1 MKNDDVSALPHVK
14 WQNTFAHCL
23 DAEIVSFWQP
33 LSERHQYMA
42 ADPTW
47 ILKWEKGFEEYIR
60 RLDPLCKAFVDWCP
74 VSLSPKNSIMPF
86 LVTYKDNIDI
96 AGFPTKYGSS
106 SGFRSY
112 PIKSAYIAE
121 KLHQKNFLCTG
132 KVATTEFGVGNQFN
146 CVNPLFPAFSPSG
159 SSTGSAVAV
168 AAGFCD
174 LSIGTDTAG
183 SIRFPAGSC
192 GVVALR
198 LTNRP
203 AFKEGI
209 FPVSPSMDSVGLI
222 TRTVADLSYIW
233 YRERL
238 NELGESI
245 SEQHL
250 SRSSLKIG
258 VLQNFR
264 NAEENCH
271 PEISEAFSQLEHM
284 LEQAGQTLEPVELE
298 WWHYREIAWLLLL
311 KEIYD
316 VHTALATKMDIKYE
330 AGTRASFMSGEHITH
345 TDYCELRSL
354 QETAKKLASRDLREG
369 KYDVLLLPLD
379 SDLPRN
385 LVQPPPAQTIP
396 SYDKIQA
403 PDLGFTNLASFVG
416 IPALTLPIA
425 IASSGAPIGIQL
437 FAAQREE
444 EKLIRAGLLIENLV
458 NLL

>member
-1 MKNDDVSALPHVK
+1 VKTDGFSALSHAK

-23 DAEIVSFWQP
+23 DTEIFSFWQP
-33 LSERHQYMA
+33 LSERHQDMA
-42 ADPTW
+42 NDPTW
-47 ILKWEKGFEEYIR
+47 RLKWEKGFDDYIR
-60 RLDPLCKAFVDWCP
+60 RFDPLCKAFADWRP
-74 VSLSPKNSIMPF
+74 VSLSPKNGVMPF

-106 SGFRSY
+106 GGFRSY
-112 PIKSAYIAE
+112 PIQSAHIAE
-121 KLHQKNFLCTG
+121 KLHQKNFLCIG

-183 SIRFPAGSC
+183 SIRFPAGNC

-198 LTNRP
+198 LTNQP

-209 FPVSPSMDSVGLI
+209 FPVSPSMDSIGLI
-222 TRTVADLSYIW
+222 ARTVADLSYIW
-233 YRERL
+233 HREKL
-238 NELGESI
+238 NELGESAP
-245 SEQHL
+245 EQHL
-250 SRSSLKIG
+250 SGSSLKIG
-258 VLQNFR
+258 IVQNFR
-264 NAEENCH
+264 DAEEHCH
-271 PEISEAFSQLEHM
+271 PEICEAFAQLEQ
-284 LEQAGQTLEPVELE
+284 LLGQAGHTLEPVELE
-298 WWHYREIAWLLLL
+298 WWHYREIAWFLLL

-316 VHTALATKMDIKYE
+316 VHSTLAEKIAIKYE
-330 AGTRASFMSGEHITH
+330 AGTRASFMSGEHITDK
-345 TDYCELRSL
+345 DYRELRSL

-385 LVQPPPAQTIP
+385 LIQPPPAQTIP
-396 SYDKIQA
+396 SYGNVQA
-403 PDLGFTNLASFVG
+403 RDLGFTNLASFVG

-425 IASSGAPIGIQL
+425 IAPSGAPISIQL